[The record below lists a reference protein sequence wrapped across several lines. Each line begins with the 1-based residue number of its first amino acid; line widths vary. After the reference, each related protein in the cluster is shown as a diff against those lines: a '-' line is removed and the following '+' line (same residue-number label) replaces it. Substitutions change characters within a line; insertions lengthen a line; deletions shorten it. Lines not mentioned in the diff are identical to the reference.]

1 MKRIATLLTTVVVS
15 VTPALVAAAP
25 ASAHTP
31 YCGIRWGSQLE
42 TRAAQSTGSLVGVR
56 AGRHACFDRLVLD
69 VEGKAD
75 GYYAH
80 YVDTVR
86 QDGSGRPVQVRGGA
100 RLRVTVIAP
109 PVPTDAS
116 WHEDGS
122 LVRTDGYRTF
132 RDVVWVGS
140 FEGESTIGLGV
151 RARLPFRVF
160 LLDGPGTRS
169 RVVVDVA
176 HRW

>member
-1 MKRIATLLTTVVVS
+1 MKRIAALLTTVVLS
-15 VTPALVAAAP
+15 VVPALVAAAP

-31 YCGIRWGSQLE
+31 YCGIRWGSGMQ
-42 TRAAQSTGSLVGVR
+42 TRAAQSVGSLVDVR
-56 AGRHACFDRLVLD
+56 AGRHACFDRMVLD
-69 VEGKAD
+69 VDGKVA

-80 YVDTVR
+80 YVDVVR
-86 QDGSGRPVQVRGGA
+86 QDGSGQPVRVRGGA
-100 RLRVTVIAP
+100 RLRVTVSAMP
-109 PVPTDAS
+109 EGRDDW

-122 LVRTDGYRTF
+122 LIRTDGYRTF
-132 RDVVWVGS
+132 RDIVWVGS
-140 FEGESTIGLGV
+140 FEGESTFGLGV

-169 RVVVDVA
+169 RVVVDAA